1 MLRRIINGPLASRNW
16 WQCTSD
22 PNLEFIKFIS
32 WQIRLQKKTESYLS
46 GFVFGQTYKHLY
58 RGYWNEARKERILEW
73 VSEQSYTDG
82 KCCMSFYILGIWGGC
97 WEELGRLWEEASV
110 GSWKEGWSELTEKG
124 ENGAGRAGVGSRMDV
139 YDRICQTGSLS
150 LGCEI
155 VLVSEYDQPFFNKRK
170 KVRQCQSESHVIMIG
185 LLFLM

>member
-32 WQIRLQKKTESYLS
+32 WQIRLQKNPESYLS
-46 GFVFGQTYKHLY
+46 GFIFGQTYKHLY
-58 RGYWNEARKERILEW
+58 KGCWSKARKERILEW
-73 VSEQSYTDG
+73 VSERRYTDG

-110 GSWKEGWSELTEKG
+110 GSWKEGWSELTE
-124 ENGAGRAGVGSRMDV
+124 GREWCRRSWRRQQSGCLRQNLSDWLPL
-139 YDRICQTGSLS
+139 TGLWNRF
-150 LGCEI
+150 
-155 VLVSEYDQPFFNKRK
+155 SEWVWPTFFLQKEK
-170 KVRQCQSESHVIMIG
+170 S
-185 LLFLM
+185 